1 MALAVA
7 SNSHEALLRRLDAG
21 TLTWR
26 GPALMLFTR
35 SAFGVGAQALVA
47 AVFVLRSSPTPWHD
61 AEPWLP
67 VYGTLIDAGC
77 LALLWGAHAP
87 RGHRP
92 VRSCRLRAG
101 TPRPRCAA
109 GLCAHPCEPR
119 IHLRWHLCGRLAR
132 VRDTH
137 ATVPLRRLAIAG
149 CSLWRDG
156 VPV

>member
-77 LALLWGAHAP
+77 LALMWWLTRREGI
-87 RGHRP
+87 
-92 VRSCRLRAG
+92 RLLDLVGFERE
-101 TPRPRCAA
+101 
-109 GLCAHPCEPR
+109 H
-119 IHLRWHLCGRLAR
+119 LAR
-132 VRDTH
+132 DV
-137 ATVPLRRLAIAG
+137 LLG
-149 CSLWRDG
+149 
-156 VPV
+156 